1 MGTLPSPIP
10 FSIMYFPPPERAIP
24 AQFSQC
30 LLQKTWHRKGWEL
43 PRAPVPVLLPKAL
56 ASQQDRDWKVAL
68 KSSTYNPPLLFL
80 TVSPAGTEVSIRFL
94 IDSTPG
100 SFFLAVP
107 AGRMWCIKESQRLKL
122 ERPMVFNHF
131 LHPPTWA
138 GVFLTIF
145 FFWCSI

>member
-1 MGTLPSPIP
+1 MGTLPSPVP
-10 FSIMYFPPPERAIP
+10 FSITYFPPPQKAIP
-24 AQFSQC
+24 AQSSQC
-30 LLQKTWHRKGWEL
+30 LLWKTWHRKGWG
-43 PRAPVPVLLPKAL
+43 APIPVLLPKAL
-56 ASQQDRDWKVAL
+56 ASQRDGDWKAAL

-80 TVSPAGTEVSIRFL
+80 TVSPAGTEVSISFL

-122 ERPMVFNHF
+122 ERPMVFNHV

-145 FFWCSI
+145 FLMFDLV